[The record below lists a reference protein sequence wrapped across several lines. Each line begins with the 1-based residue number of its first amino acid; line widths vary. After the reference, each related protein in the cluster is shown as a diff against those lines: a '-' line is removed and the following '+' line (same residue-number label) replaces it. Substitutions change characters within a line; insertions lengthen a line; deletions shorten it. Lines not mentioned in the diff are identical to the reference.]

1 MTSSHSIWETCIQ
14 HQDTSDRLKKTGAA
28 ASAASSPGRRA
39 PTSPPVPNPWDVFTY
54 QGKPHRVMRMLPGDF
69 PGEPI
74 QPHQAVTATIYTLN
88 GTLQTQARA
97 TARTQH
103 LVHVILEDD
112 LGETYGTWLPKL
124 SVQFNEAPPTTNNR
138 T

>member
-1 MTSSHSIWETCIQ
+1 MNETSIWETCYQ
-14 HQDTSDRLKKTGAA
+14 HHNNDGRLQKSDAA

-54 QGKPHRVMRMLPGDF
+54 QGKPHRVMRMLPGDVT
-69 PGEPI
+69 GEPI
-74 QPHQAVTATIYTLN
+74 QPHQDVTASIYTN
-88 GTLQTQARA
+88 IGTPKIQAHA
-97 TARTQH
+97 TARTPH
-103 LVHVILEDD
+103 LVHVIWEDEK
-112 LGETYGTWLPKL
+112 GETYGTWLPKL